1 MEDGG
6 PAQVM
11 PGRKAG
17 SVIVYCGDGFHYNI
31 REVRSKRVRLLC
43 RHYKSRGGGC
53 PGTATVNLATGYLTH
68 LEPHNHDRDRLLR
81 SELYARRAM
90 VDTARSS
97 TFGKKIHAI
106 LRDAKIRCV
115 ICPSSMVSPRIG
127 MLILSMIHCFLQ
139 TCFSE

>member
-6 PAQVM
+6 PAQLM

-68 LEPHNHDRDRLLR
+68 LEPHNHDRDPLLR
-81 SELYARRAM
+81 SELYARRTM
-90 VDTARSS
+90 VGTARRS

-106 LRDAKIRCV
+106 LREAKIRCV
-115 ICPSSMVSPRIG
+115 TGLSSMFSSRIC
-127 MLILSMIHCFLQ
+127 MFILSMTLCILK